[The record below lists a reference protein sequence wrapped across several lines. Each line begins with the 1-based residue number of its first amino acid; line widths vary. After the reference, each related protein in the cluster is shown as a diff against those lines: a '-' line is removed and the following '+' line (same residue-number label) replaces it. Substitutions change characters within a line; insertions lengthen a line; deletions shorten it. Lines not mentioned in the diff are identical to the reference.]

1 MTEAAGTNDPARW
14 SSLITTLDGA
24 ATSEVVMRQSF
35 RIPKTRRWGLI
46 LAAVTAA
53 VSGFAVFINGYGV
66 RAWSAAG
73 ASSAAYTTSK
83 NLLAA
88 LFLGGIAYAVARRS
102 PGTLRPQTASQW
114 RRLGF
119 IGVIGGGVPFL
130 LFFEGLSRAS
140 SAQAAFI
147 HKTLL
152 VWVAL
157 LAVPFLAERLS
168 ALHVGAIGLLV
179 AGQAYLTGVSGLRF
193 GTGEAMILAAT
204 LMWAVEVIVA
214 KRLLADVPAPTVA
227 VARMGIGAVVLIG
240 WTAVT
245 GGFAS
250 LAALDATQWGWAL
263 VTGMVLTAYVATW
276 YGALARAHAV
286 DVTAV
291 LVFGAVITAMLDTGV
306 RGVPLPSTAGLVMV
320 SLGAALAAAAGAR
333 AARQKA

>member
-168 ALHVGAIGLLV
+168 ALH
-179 AGQAYLTGVSGLRF
+179 TGVSGLRF

-263 VTGMVLTAYVATW
+263 VTGVVLTAYVATW

-320 SLGAALAAAAGAR
+320 TLGAALAAAAGAR